1 MPAGSKNADRIHV
14 IAHAG
19 SARKDVTRFGFGS
32 SGAMLDFARR
42 HLPEPFRLTGSERFF
57 DVDDDEAHGGRHDD
71 EARAADLQ
79 DALDDPRTAA
89 IVAANGGA
97 YFTRILPGIDFA
109 RLARRRNP
117 LCLFGF
123 SEMTTLLNIVA
134 SYACGRCVYWLCP
147 NYLAWKIEPAAQA
160 RIAFAEFWKRLPQ
173 FAASADGA
181 ATRRAKP
188 AAGPPSAGTTLAYE
202 PVRGRLAAGKVTAR
216 VIRLVGGCLSVLV
229 PLLAGPHARRLAPR
243 GHWLVIEDVNEAS
256 YRIDRHLSALK
267 LAGWFDRIGGV
278 LVGDFHT
285 DDADQIDAVLAY
297 LRYHLPPARRIPVV
311 VTRDVGHVWPM
322 RPLPLN
328 RPLPVSVRSGT
339 VLIG

>member
-1 MPAGSKNADRIHV
+1 MPAGSKKTDRIHV

-42 HLPEPFRLTGSERFF
+42 HLPEPYRLTGSERFF
-57 DVDDDEAHGGRHDD
+57 DVTDDESHGGRHDD

-97 YFTRILPGIDFA
+97 YFTRILPRIDFSG
-109 RLARRRNP
+109 LARRRTP
-117 LCLFGF
+117 LCVFGF
-123 SEMTTLLNIVA
+123 SEMTTLLNIV
-134 SYACGRCVYWLCP
+134 STYNCGRCVYWLCP
-147 NYLAWKIEPAAQA
+147 NFLAWKVEPAAQA
-160 RIAFAEFWKRLPQ
+160 RNAFAEFWKRLPQ
-173 FAASADGA
+173 FIAAPDRAAAVRSAPAPGNSTA
-181 ATRRAKP
+181 A
-188 AAGPPSAGTTLAYE
+188 LAYE
-202 PVRGRLAAGKVTAR
+202 PVRGRLAAGKITTRAV
-216 VIRLVGGCLSVLV
+216 RLIGGCLSVLV

-243 GHWLVIEDVNEAS
+243 GHWLAIEDVNEAA
-256 YRIDRHLSALK
+256 YRVDRCLSAVK
-267 LAGWFDRIGGV
+267 LAGWFDHVGGI
-278 LVGDFHT
+278 LLGDFHT
-285 DDADQIDAVLAY
+285 DESDQVDAVLAY
-297 LRYHLPPARRIPVV
+297 LRYHLPAERRIPVV

-339 VLIG
+339 VTFG